1 MRFPRSSGVLLHPT
15 SLPGPYGIGDA
26 GREAHRFVDW
36 LVSAGQSLWQ
46 VLPLGPTGFGDS
58 PYQCF
63 SAFAGNPLLASP
75 DALLADGLL
84 AREDLAGAPR
94 FPGDRVDFGPVIEW
108 KRALLERAAERFAAG
123 AGGARLRE
131 EFESWRRDHAE
142 WVEDVALFLALKDAH
157 GGAPWVEWSEP
168 LRRRE
173 DAALAEARARHAH
186 AVFAHAFRQWA
197 FFRQWGELRAYAAA
211 RGVEIVGD
219 APIFVAH
226 DSADVWAH
234 PGLFQ
239 LGDDGRP
246 TAVAGVPPDY
256 FSETGQLWGNPLYR
270 WDAMAADGHAWWA
283 ARLRAILA
291 LVDRV
296 RLDHFIGFTRCWAVP
311 AGAADAREGEFQPGP
326 GSALFRSLERS
337 LGRLPILAED
347 LGVLTPE
354 VEALRDEFAFPG
366 MKVLQFAFGADA
378 GNAFLPHL
386 HVPNGVV
393 YTGTHDNDTTMGWW
407 NAATEAERHHA
418 RRYLASPL
426 HEPAWDFLRAC
437 MASVADTCVVPAQ
450 DLLQLGTE
458 ARMNFPGRPA
468 GNWTWRLPPGAL
480 DGAVATRLAELTA
493 LYGRARA
500 GA

>member
-15 SLPGPYGIGDA
+15 SLPGPWGIGDT

-36 LVSAGQSLWQ
+36 LASAGQSLWQ
-46 VLPLGPTGFGDS
+46 MLPLGPTGFGDS

-84 AREDLAGAPR
+84 VKDDLAHAPR
-94 FPGDRVDFGPVIEW
+94 FPADHVDFGAVIGW
-108 KRALLERAAERFAAG
+108 KTALLERAAGRLADG
-123 AGGARLRE
+123 AGVPRGLRE
-131 EFESWRRDHAE
+131 EFDGWRREHAA

-157 GGAPWVEWSEP
+157 GGASWVEWSEP

-173 DAALAEARARHAH
+173 PSALAAARERHAH

-197 FFRQWGELRAYAAA
+197 FFRQWGELRAYAAS
-211 RGVEIVGD
+211 RGVAIVGD

-226 DSADVWAH
+226 DSADVWAN

-239 LGDDGRP
+239 LGEDGRP

-270 WDAMAADGHAWWA
+270 WDAMAADGYAWWIE
-283 ARLRAILA
+283 RMRAILA

-296 RLDHFIGFTRCWAVP
+296 RLDHFIGFTRSWAVP
-311 AGAADAREGEFQPGP
+311 ASAADAREGEFQPGP
-326 GSALFRSLERS
+326 GAALFRALGAA

-347 LGVLTPE
+347 LGVVTPE

-366 MKVLQFAFGADA
+366 MKVLQFAFGAGAD
-378 GNAFLPHL
+378 NAFLPHRY
-386 HVPNGVV
+386 VRNCVV
-393 YTGTHDNDTTMGWW
+393 YTGTHDNDTTVGWW
-407 NAATEAERHHA
+407 KSASREERHHA
-418 RRYLASPL
+418 QTYLASPL
-426 HEPAWDFLRAC
+426 HEPAWDLLRAG

-450 DLLQLGTE
+450 DLLQLGTD

-468 GNWTWRLPPGAL
+468 GNWSWRVPKGAL
-480 DGAVATRLAELTA
+480 DGALAQRLRRIAE
-493 LYGRARA
+493 LYGRARPD
-500 GA
+500 

>member
-26 GREAHRFVDW
+26 GREAFRFVDW

-75 DALLADGLL
+75 EQLLAEGLL
-84 AREDLAGAPR
+84 AKEDLAHAPR
-94 FPGDRVDFGPVIEW
+94 FPEGHVDFGPVIAW
-108 KRALLERAAERFAAG
+108 KNALLERAAERFAR
-123 AGGARLRE
+123 GGGGMRALHA
-131 EFESWRRDHAE
+131 EFEGWRHEHAA
-142 WVEDVALFLALKDAH
+142 WLEDLALFMALKDAH
-157 GGAPWVEWSEP
+157 GGAPWVEWPEP
-168 LRRRE
+168 LRRR
-173 DAALAEARARHAH
+173 DGAALAAARERHAH
-186 AVFAHAFRQWA
+186 AVFSHAFRQWT
-197 FFRQWGELRAYAAA
+197 FFRQWAALRAYAAT
-211 RGVEIVGD
+211 RGVAIVGD

-226 DSADVWAH
+226 DSADVWAN

-239 LGDDGRP
+239 LGEDGRP

-270 WDAMAADGHAWWA
+270 WDAMAADGYAWWTG
-283 ARLRAILA
+283 RLRAVLA
-291 LVDRV
+291 QVDRV

-311 AGAADAREGEFQPGP
+311 AGAADAREGVFEPGP
-326 GSALFRSLERS
+326 GPALFRAAGAA

-347 LGVLTPE
+347 LGVLTPA

-366 MKVLQFAFGADA
+366 MKVLQFAFGAGA
-378 GNAFLPHL
+378 ANTFLPHH
-386 HVPNGVV
+386 HVPNSVV

-407 NAATEAERHHA
+407 NAATEPERHHA
-418 RRYLASPL
+418 RTYLASPL

-450 DLLQLGTE
+450 DLLQLGTA
-458 ARMNFPGRPA
+458 ARMNFPGRPS
-468 GNWTWRLPPGAL
+468 GNWSWRLPHGAL
-480 DGAVATRLAELTA
+480 DAAVASRLHELTA
-493 LYGRARA
+493 LYGRERR
-500 GA
+500 

>member
-1 MRFPRSSGVLLHPT
+1 
-15 SLPGPYGIGDA
+15 
-26 GREAHRFVDW
+26 
-36 LVSAGQSLWQ
+36 
-46 VLPLGPTGFGDS
+46 
-58 PYQCF
+58 
-63 SAFAGNPLLASP
+63 
-75 DALLADGLL
+75 
-84 AREDLAGAPR
+84 
-94 FPGDRVDFGPVIEW
+94 VDFGPVIEW
-108 KRALLERAAERFAAG
+108 KRGLLERAAARFEDG
-123 AGGARLRE
+123 HGVARGLRE
-131 EFESWRRDHAE
+131 EFEAWRRGHGA
-142 WVEDVALFLALKDAH
+142 WAEDVALFLALKDAH
-157 GGAPWVEWSEP
+157 GGAPWVEWDEP

-173 DAALAEARARHAH
+173 PGALAAARAHNAG

-197 FFRQWGELRAYAAA
+197 FFRQWGELRTYAAS
-211 RGVEIVGD
+211 RGVSIVGD

-226 DSADVWAH
+226 DSADVWAN

-270 WDAMAADGHAWWA
+270 WDAMAADGYAWWIE
-283 ARLRAILA
+283 RMRATLA

-296 RLDHFIGFTRCWAVP
+296 RLDHFIGFTRSWAVP

-326 GSALFRSLERS
+326 GAALFRALGAA

-366 MKVLQFAFGADA
+366 MKVLQFAFGAGPA
-378 GNAFLPHL
+378 NPFLPHQ

-407 NAATEAERHHA
+407 TAATGEERHHA
-418 RRYLASPL
+418 QVYLANPL

-437 MASVADTCVVPAQ
+437 SASVADTCIVPAQ

-468 GNWTWRLPPGAL
+468 GNWSWRLPRGGL
-480 DGAVATRLAELTA
+480 DGAIAARLRDLAV

-500 GA
+500 D

>member
-46 VLPLGPTGFGDS
+46 VLPLGPTGYGDS

-63 SAFAGNPLLASP
+63 SAFAGNPLLTSP
-75 DALLADGLL
+75 DALLADGVL
-84 AREDLAGAPR
+84 AKEDLASAPR
-94 FPGDRVDFGPVIEW
+94 LPAEHVDFGAVITW
-108 KRALLERAAERFAAG
+108 KRELLERAAVRFARG
-123 AGGARLRE
+123 EGGSRGLHA
-131 EFESWRRDHAE
+131 EFEAWRRGHAA
-142 WVEDVALFLALKDAH
+142 WIEDVALFLALKDAN

-168 LRRRE
+168 LRRR
-173 DAALAEARARHAH
+173 DPAALAAARERLAH
-186 AVFAHAFRQWA
+186 EVFSHAFRQWA
-197 FFRQWGELRAYAAA
+197 FFRQWDELRAYAAK
-211 RGVEIVGD
+211 RGVSIVGD

-234 PGLFQ
+234 PRLFQ

-270 WDAMAADGHAWWA
+270 WDAMAAEGWAWWIE
-283 ARLRAILA
+283 RMRATFA

-311 AGAADAREGEFQPGP
+311 AGAADAREGAFEPGP
-326 GSALFRSLERS
+326 GAALFRALEGA

-354 VEALRDEFAFPG
+354 VEALRDEFSFPG
-366 MKVLQFAFGADA
+366 MKVLQFAFGAEPD
-378 GNAFLPHL
+378 NTFLPHH
-386 HVPNGVV
+386 HVPNSVV

-407 NAATEAERHHA
+407 EAATEAERHHA
-418 RRYLASPL
+418 RTYLANPL

-437 MASVADTCVVPAQ
+437 AASVADTCVVPAQ
-450 DLLQLGTE
+450 DLLQLGTA
-458 ARMNFPGRPA
+458 ARMNFPGRPS
-468 GNWTWRLPPGAL
+468 GNWSWRLPSGAL
-480 DGAVATRLAELTA
+480 DGVIASRLQGLVT
-493 LYGRARA
+493 LFGRGRKA
-500 GA
+500 